1 MADNVQPFGGEEQEV
16 SSSGLLLSVDP
27 LPGTTGY
34 KLSSDDTDAT
44 DKRDSAIGD
53 SDGKDTSDSAGS
65 YCSYSFGRE
74 VSDSDGSDTLGG
86 DSDSTDK
93 SDSDADGTDVSD
105 ADGTDTG
112 LDADGMD
119 PLGIATEHDT
129 TDRRDTDTTDSK

>member
-16 SSSGLLLSVDP
+16 SSSGLLLSVEP

-34 KLSSDDTDAT
+34 KLSADDTDAG
-44 DKRDSAIGD
+44 RDAGLGD
-53 SDGKDTSDSAGS
+53 SDGKDTSDSDGS
-65 YCSYSFGRE
+65 DA
-74 VSDSDGSDTLGG
+74 SDSDGSDTLGG
-86 DSDSTDK
+86 DTDGTDK

-119 PLGIATEHDT
+119 PLGIAPDNADT
-129 TDRRDTDTTDSK
+129 GGKRDTDTTDAK

>member
-34 KLSSDDTDAT
+34 KLSSDDTD
-44 DKRDSAIGD
+44 KSDSALGD
-53 SDGKDTSDSAGS
+53 SDGKDTSDSDGS
-65 YCSYSFGRE
+65 DA
-74 VSDSDGSDTLGG
+74 SDSDGSDTLGG
-86 DSDSTDK
+86 DTDTTDK

-119 PLGIATEHDT
+119 PLGIAPSHDT
-129 TDRRDTDTTDSK
+129 TDKRDTDTTDAK

>member
-34 KLSSDDTDAT
+34 KLSSDDTDKSDTAL
-44 DKRDSAIGD
+44 GD
-53 SDGKDTSDSAGS
+53 SDGKDTSDSDGS
-65 YCSYSFGRE
+65 DASDSDGSDA
-74 VSDSDGSDTLGG
+74 SDSDGSDTLGG
-86 DSDSTDK
+86 DTDATDK

-119 PLGIATEHDT
+119 PLGIAPEHDT
-129 TDRRDTDTTDSK
+129 TDKRDTDTTDAK